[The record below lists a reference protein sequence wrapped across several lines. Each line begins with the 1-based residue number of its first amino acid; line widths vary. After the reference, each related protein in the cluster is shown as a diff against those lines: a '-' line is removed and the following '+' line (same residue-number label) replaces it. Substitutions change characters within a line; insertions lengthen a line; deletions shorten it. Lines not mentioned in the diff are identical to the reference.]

1 MTKTTTIAVLFR
13 IDCNIWMGS
22 RPEVLQNVKTF
33 FFRTLSDVAVLV
45 VALWGLVIQTPVPAR
60 DVGWS

>member
-1 MTKTTTIAVLFR
+1 
-13 IDCNIWMGS
+13 MGS